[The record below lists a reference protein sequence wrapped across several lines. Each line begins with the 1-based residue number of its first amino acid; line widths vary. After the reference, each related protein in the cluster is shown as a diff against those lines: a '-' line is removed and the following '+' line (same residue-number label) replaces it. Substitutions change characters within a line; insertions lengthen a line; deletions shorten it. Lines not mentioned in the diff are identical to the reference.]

1 MPRTIVLLLASVA
14 AFPAFAQQAEPPAQ
28 KQPAP
33 TAGAGQTEEPTDVD
47 ETGDG
52 ESDESVV
59 VVGQRP
65 RGSVVGDNPAENT
78 LNSRD
83 IRATGATTIQELL
96 DAIAPQTGSAR
107 GRGGEAP
114 VLLVNGR
121 RISGFRELRDVPP
134 EAIERV
140 DILPEEVALKYGYA
154 ADQKVVNFVLR
165 RRFYSTVARAD
176 GKAATEGGYV
186 GGAADATRTS
196 IRNDTRTT
204 LNLHGEANS
213 RLNEDE
219 REIRLEDPA
228 GFDTRPFRSLT
239 GSKDLIRA
247 TGTVSRTILG
257 DVAATLNGEL
267 QHSDGKSGLGFEDV
281 PLLRDTSSN
290 TAHLG
295 LSANKDSGRWRYTVT
310 GNADWSR
317 NVTTSDR
324 DADTTDRAESTQTS
338 GDLTGLASGPLFD
351 LPAGRAN
358 VTLKLSGDTTNL
370 ETERRRDN
378 VSGTNKLGRDRVDA
392 SANLDVPI
400 LKNSPIGRLGANG
413 NVEVEHL
420 SDFGTLTTVGAG
432 INWSPKNNLNLIAS
446 WTREEGAPTMQ
457 QIGDPIL
464 DTPDTRV
471 FDFTTGESVLVTSVT
486 GGNPN
491 LNSDRRTVWKLGGNW
506 KPFEDKD
513 LRVRADYVHSVI
525 QDPISS
531 FPGPSAELEAAF
543 PERFVRDA
551 DGSLIAVDLRP
562 VNYEQS
568 RRDTLRWGID
578 FSKPLKSA
586 RPTPSQIAALRARF
600 RPLAGATPP
609 QAGSSQEGAP
619 PPPPEGSVPPPPPGG
634 GPPPG
639 AEGGRGGS
647 GGPGPGGGGPG
658 GFGGGGGF
666 RGGGFFGGGQN
677 RGRLTFSFTHTINL
691 VDNAVI
697 GPGLKLDYLHGDAVG
712 STGGRPRHEL
722 EFQAGY
728 ANNGLGAR
736 LSGDWRSATRVDG
749 DTANGDLKFSS
760 LATFNLR
767 LFANLGERLDLV
779 AKHPWLIGTSVNFGI
794 DNLLDSKP
802 NVRNALGDVP
812 FSYQEDLLDPIG
824 RTVSISFRKLF
835 LPQRFRARSNASST
849 TR

>member
-1 MPRTIVLLLASVA
+1 MHRILVLLFASA
-14 AFPAFAQQAEPPAQ
+14 AAVPAFAQQAEAPSP
-28 KQPAP
+28 QPAP
-33 TAGAGQTEEPTDVD
+33 ATGAAQAEEPADSVD
-47 ETGDG
+47 DLGDG
-52 ESDESVV
+52 ESEESVV

-65 RGSVVGDNPAENT
+65 RGSVVGDIPAENT

-96 DAIAPQTGSAR
+96 DAIAPQIGSAR

-121 RISGFRELRDVPP
+121 RISGFRELRDIPP

-176 GKAATEGGYV
+176 GKAATEGGYI
-186 GGAADATRTS
+186 GGLADATRTS

-219 REIRLEDPA
+219 REIDLEDPTA
-228 GFDTRPFRSLT
+228 FDTRPFRSLT
-239 GSKDLIRA
+239 GSKALIRGS
-247 TGTVSRTILG
+247 GTVSRTIFG
-257 DVAATLNGEL
+257 DVAATVNGEL

-281 PLLRDTSSN
+281 PLFRDTSSN

-295 LSANKDSGRWRYTVT
+295 LSANKDSGRWRYTLT

-324 DADTTDRAESTQTS
+324 DADTTDRAESTQLS
-338 GDLTGLASGPLFD
+338 GDLTGLASGPLLD

-358 VTLKLSGDTTNL
+358 VTLKLSGDTADL

-400 LKNSPIGRLGANG
+400 LKNSPIGRLGANA

-432 INWSPKNNLNLIAS
+432 FNWSPTTNVNLIAS

-464 DTPDTRV
+464 DTPETRV
-471 FDFTTGESVLVTSVT
+471 FDFTTGESVLVTAVS
-486 GGNPN
+486 GGNPD
-491 LNSDRRTVWKLGGNW
+491 LNSDRRNVWKLGGNW

-513 LRVRADYVHSVI
+513 LRLRADYVHSVI
-525 QDPISS
+525 KDPIAS
-531 FPGPSAELEAAF
+531 FPGPSAALEAAF
-543 PERFVRDA
+543 PERFIRDA
-551 DGSLIAVDLRP
+551 DNNLVLVDLRP
-562 VNYEQS
+562 VNFEES

-586 RPTPSQIAALRARF
+586 RPTPSQIEALRARF
-600 RPLAGATPP
+600 RPPASATPA
-609 QAGSSQEGAP
+609 QGS
-619 PPPPEGSVPPPPPGG
+619 PPPEG

-639 AEGGRGGS
+639 EGGQRAGS
-647 GGPGPGGGGPG
+647 GPGAGPGGGGPG
-658 GFGGGGGF
+658 GGRGGF
-666 RGGGFFGGGQN
+666 GRGGGGFFGGGQN
-677 RGRLTFSFTHTINL
+677 RGRLTFSFTHTVNL
-691 VDNAVI
+691 VDEAVI
-697 GPGLKLDYLHGDAVG
+697 GPGLKLDYLHGDALG

-722 EFQAGY
+722 EFQAGW

-736 LSGDWRSATRVDG
+736 LSGEWRSATKVDG
-749 DTANGDLKFSS
+749 DTANGDLEFSS

-779 AKHPWLIGTSVNFGI
+779 AKHPWLIGSSVNFSI

-802 NVRNALGDVP
+802 RVRNALGDVP
-812 FSYQEDLLDPIG
+812 FSYQQDLLDPVG
-824 RTVSISFRKLF
+824 RTVTISFRKLF